1 MSYALPL
8 LLASNRRGAPTGSGA
23 TGRTRP
29 VVYLALLLL
38 ALPFTTTLSS
48 PVQAGDTPPATGATD
63 AGRDNPATDTPA
75 AYDMAASETAYR
87 AGDFKTARNI
97 LARLAE
103 TGDALAQ
110 YRLAHMAI
118 EGKGG
123 DRDAAFA
130 AGWLEKSAEQGNT
143 DAQAMLGRFYL
154 QGAGGV
160 EPDAATAAHWLTRAA
175 EKGNANAQYQLGL
188 LYRRGAGV
196 PADPVAALT
205 WMRAAALQGRAQA
218 QFQLGVIYAGGIGVT
233 RNMAEAMRWTASAAE
248 AGYAPAQFSL
258 ARSLSEGVDV
268 EKDDS
273 KARELFAVAARAGLM
288 EAQTM
293 VGSLAL
299 QDQTGDKAVAL
310 DWFTKAAAQG
320 DAAAQSNL
328 GYMYA
333 TGTGVDADDVIAASW
348 YRKAAQSGLPRAQAA
363 LALFYEKGRG
373 VEADQAEALRWYQT
387 AAQSGLPAAQIRLG
401 QLQATDKVDITD
413 AQQAAQWVAM
423 AAGAGDKAA
432 LLWLETA
439 ASNNQP
445 IAQGRLARLLDDGG
459 AVPTD
464 PGRALELYRS
474 AADAGDPFSQ
484 LQLGLRYASG
494 DGVEQDY
501 VEAHKWVNL
510 SAADGNAEA
519 IKSRALFA
527 KLMTP
532 EQVSAAQRAARD
544 WTTKHLEAAQ

>member
-1 MSYALPL
+1 MSYALPH
-8 LLASNRRGAPTGSGA
+8 LAGNRRGPPTGSRA
-23 TGRTRP
+23 TGRMRP

-38 ALPFTTTLSS
+38 ALPFTVATLSS
-48 PVQAGDTPPATGATD
+48 LAQAGERPPQTGATD

-75 AYDMAASETAYR
+75 VSDMAASETAYR
-87 AGDFKTARNI
+87 AGDFEIARNI

-143 DAQAMLGRFYL
+143 DAQAMLGHFYL

-233 RNMAEAMRWTASAAE
+233 RDMAEAIRWTASAAE

-258 ARSLSEGVDV
+258 ARSLSEGVDI
-268 EKDDS
+268 EKDEA
-273 KARELFAVAARAGLM
+273 KARELFAAAAKAGLM

-299 QDQTGDKAVAL
+299 QDETGNKAVAL

-333 TGTGVDADDVIAASW
+333 TGTGVDADDTTAAGW
-348 YRKAAQSGLPRAQAA
+348 YRNAAQSGLPRAQAA

-373 VEADQAEALRWYQT
+373 VEADQTEALRWYQT

-401 QLQATDKVDITD
+401 QLQAAGQTDIAD

-432 LLWLETA
+432 LQWLETA
-439 ASNNQP
+439 ARNNQP
-445 IAQGRLARLLDDGG
+445 IAQGRLAHLLDDSG

-484 LQLGLRYASG
+484 LQLGLRYAAG
-494 DGVEQDY
+494 AGVEQDY

-544 WTTKHLEAAQ
+544 WTTNHLEAAQ